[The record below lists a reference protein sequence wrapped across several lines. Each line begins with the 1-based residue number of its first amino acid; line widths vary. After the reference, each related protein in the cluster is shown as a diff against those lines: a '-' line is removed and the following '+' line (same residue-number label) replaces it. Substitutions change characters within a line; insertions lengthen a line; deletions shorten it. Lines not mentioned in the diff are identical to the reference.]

1 MKGFGVQLTTKIRLL
16 AAQELSKRA
25 QRCPSLSFQDED
37 FRFTPVVKS
46 EPSLGLG
53 ATLTNRYF
61 IENTS
66 ISSLWICTQM
76 NLKTKY
82 HLSSKELNSC
92 LILESCL
99 HFYIGIEAN
108 WYEKACWN

>member
-1 MKGFGVQLTTKIRLL
+1 MKGFGVQLTKFRLL

-61 IENTS
+61 IENTL
-66 ISSLWICTQM
+66 ISSLCICTLINLKGSNKHLLESGM
-76 NLKTKY
+76 NLGVA
-82 HLSSKELNSC
+82 LSWRVPCPLD
-92 LILESCL
+92 
-99 HFYIGIEAN
+99 
-108 WYEKACWN
+108 